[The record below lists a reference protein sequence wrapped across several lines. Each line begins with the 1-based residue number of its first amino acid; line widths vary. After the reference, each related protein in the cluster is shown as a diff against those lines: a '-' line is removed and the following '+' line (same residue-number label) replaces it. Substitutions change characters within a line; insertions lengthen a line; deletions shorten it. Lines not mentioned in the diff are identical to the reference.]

1 MLKFA
6 VNIYRTGKCVCY
18 DAIYLITLTPNGWGM
33 VHCEKHKFEV
43 NSTFK
48 AVTAGFYGTDIFHI
62 VGIRRRHRYL
72 PYLVFDQQKVRYY
85 GVFDEICPL
94 SDTELRLL
102 L

>member
-1 MLKFA
+1 
-6 VNIYRTGKCVCY
+6 
-18 DAIYLITLTPNGWGM
+18 M

-94 SDTELRLL
+94 SDTELRLQVNFFPTPRRRVC
-102 L
+102 